1 MKIFF
6 THNSNVKLDFLRNY
20 SHPSEKFLTPRFG
33 KKYFAAPKIIIPLSG
48 CSGLFWEETIF
59 FPLRNRFLK
68 NPEPAAK
75 LGKTGYGCRKTVW
88 KIMWKKY
95 RLAGREAK
103 FQALGTRYIDLAA
116 GDCSLQPGR
125 VLGCTRARALRPA
138 RRSKRKHNLFP
149 EQVFARRSA

>member
-1 MKIFF
+1 MKYKKKFFMKLFF
-6 THNSNVKLDFLRNY
+6 THNSNVKLFFLRNY

-48 CSGLFWEETIF
+48 GSGLFWEEKQLI
-59 FPLRNRFLK
+59 PLRNRK
-68 NPEPAAK
+68 KRNEPAAK

-103 FQALGTRYIDLAA
+103 FQALGTRYIA
-116 GDCSLQPGR
+116 CGR
-125 VLGCTRARALRPA
+125 LFASTRTGFGLHASARSP
-138 RRSKRKHNLFP
+138 S
-149 EQVFARRSA
+149 RSAEQAQTQSVS